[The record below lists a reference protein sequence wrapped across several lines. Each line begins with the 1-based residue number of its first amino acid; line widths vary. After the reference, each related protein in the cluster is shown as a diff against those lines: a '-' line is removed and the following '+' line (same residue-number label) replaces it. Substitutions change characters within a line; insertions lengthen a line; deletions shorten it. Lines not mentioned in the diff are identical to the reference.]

1 MTSDQKLQF
10 DEARKLFKGRKNGL
24 EPEWENFTR
33 KFRNYSRL
41 VIVPLL
47 KPAIEKEI
55 AWRKET
61 LKAGMFVP
69 PWKHFQTWLNKQCW
83 TQEFPE
89 LPHEET
95 LEEYIE
101 RMD

>member
-24 EPEWENFTR
+24 EPEWENFIR
-33 KFRNYSRL
+33 KFRNHRQ
-41 VIVPLL
+41 IIPLL

-55 AWRKET
+55 AWRKEA
-61 LKAGMFVP
+61 LEAKMFVP
-69 PWKHFQTWLNKQCW
+69 CWKHFQTWINKQCW

-101 RMD
+101 RVD